1 MVRQRVPRR
10 QKLIEIGLDLFSH
23 HVYEEVSIDDIAE
36 IADISKGL
44 LYYYFPTKHDFY
56 VEVVRYAAEQLLAE
70 TQVDEQ
76 LEPEQRLRHSLNAYF
91 SYVSRH
97 ANAYVTL
104 LRGGVGTDAQIMNI
118 LNSVR
123 QTFVQHIL
131 YSIVG
136 DVALILPRICGG
148 GKS

>member
-56 VEVVRYAAEQLLAE
+56 L
-70 TQVDEQ
+70 
-76 LEPEQRLRHSLNAYF
+76 
-91 SYVSRH
+91 
-97 ANAYVTL
+97 VTL
-104 LRGGVGTDAQIMNI
+104 HPLQR
-118 LNSVR
+118 NSSRSTAGSVLSKQVSPMPSMR
-123 QTFVQHIL
+123 FT
-131 YSIVG
+131 
-136 DVALILPRICGG
+136 
-148 GKS
+148 